1 MVASGLESVLI
12 GHPVDGQHGTI
23 GSGER
28 VASRGNGSD
37 VFGFLANLF
46 LRSTFLH
53 FDAIFALESVG
64 QCNRMLD

>member
-1 MVASGLESVLI
+1 MIASGLESVLI

-28 VASRGNGSD
+28 VASRGDGSD

-46 LRSTFLH
+46 L
-53 FDAIFALESVG
+53 
-64 QCNRMLD
+64 